1 MMKSYVNRIRTIL
14 NLDKKESTIQ
24 PIIKEVPADINL
36 NTDIMTIK
44 EIYEKNK
51 EFIRNRSGKR
61 INAFNTFKCMVYPF
75 NQTHFKFMNTL
86 TENGQLKRISNRSY
100 IFTKKGSQLYLDEFF
115 ISYDEQKDNI

>member
-24 PIIKEVPADINL
+24 PIIKEVPADIDL
-36 NTDIMTIK
+36 KTDIMTIQ

-51 EFIRNRSGKR
+51 EFIRNRSGKK
-61 INAFNTFKCMVYPF
+61 INALNTFRCMAYAF
-75 NQTHFKFMNTL
+75 NQTHVKLIDSL
-86 TENGQLKRISNRSY
+86 TKTGQLKRIGKRNY

>member
-24 PIIKEVPADINL
+24 PIIKEVPADIDL
-36 NTDIMTIK
+36 KTDIMTIQ

-51 EFIRNRSGKR
+51 EFIRNRSGKK
-61 INAFNTFKCMVYPF
+61 INALNTFRCMAYAF
-75 NQTHFKFMNTL
+75 NQTHVKLIDSL
-86 TENGQLKRISNRSY
+86 TKTGQLKRIGKRSY
-100 IFTKKGSQLYLDEFF
+100 IFTKKRSQLYLDEFF

>member
-61 INAFNTFKCMVYPF
+61 INAFNTFKCMAYTF
-75 NQTHFKFMNTL
+75 NQNHPKFMNNL